1 MEELKPCPFCGGEAI
16 MQAPNMHRVTCIS
29 CRDCMASSK
38 WGKIEEIISMWNR
51 RTDDGQRYKIHTRNA
66 SVGD

>member
-51 RTDDGQRYKIHTRNA
+51 RTDDGK
-66 SVGD
+66 